1 MTMTSE
7 SWSGP
12 ALELFAAAVE
22 AGRQVPPLW
31 PLATSVAVNPYL
43 GQAGEPLAMAA
54 ARLAR
59 AAGVPVTPPREAR
72 LRQIEAGEIT
82 EADLAAAIAATEGAP
97 PTPAALRVAA
107 ARPAPPPVALPTVAD
122 LAAEASGVDWPGLVA
137 ERIGH
142 WAAVHFD
149 RGQALWPAPE
159 GGAFAS
165 WHAFAKRDLTP
176 EIHGLTGFASHVAAL
191 PPAARPAIARAGEAL
206 GLDGASAPTCFHRLH
221 MSLGGWS
228 QLARH
233 RLWEAE
239 MEGRHDA
246 ALKDLLAVRLVWEEA
261 LLLRHREAI
270 EARWAEVRAAH
281 AAPLAPTP
289 DQIVDAALQDAAE
302 RAAQRRLAAAL
313 AAPRVPAAADAR
325 PEAQAAFCI
334 DVRSEVFRR
343 ALEATAPG
351 VRTLGFAGFFGLTLR
366 HRAFASDVAEARAPV
381 LLVPALES
389 RATDP
394 EGADLP
400 TRFRRRAVR
409 AWGRF
414 KLAAVSSF
422 AFVEA
427 AGPLYVP
434 KLLRDAAGLGAGA
447 AADPA
452 PTLDPA
458 PDLGALTDAAE
469 TILRAMSLTDGF
481 AHVVLIAG
489 HGASVVNNP
498 HASALQCG
506 ACGGFSG
513 EVNARLLAGL
523 LNEPAVRRGLAARG
537 IAVPEDTLFVAALH
551 DTTTDAVT
559 LFEDHPPAAHAADLA
574 RLRGHLAA
582 AGALARAERA
592 ARLPRAAQGSDVP
605 RRARDW
611 AETRPEWALA
621 GCAAFVAAPR
631 GRTAGRDLGGR
642 AFLHDYDWRADEGF
656 GVLELILTAPVV
668 VASWISLQYYGSTV
682 APETFGAGNK
692 LLHNVTGGV
701 GVVEGNGGLL
711 RAGLP
716 WQSVHDGARLVHDP
730 LRLSVIA
737 EAPREAIDDILSRHP
752 EVAALF
758 DNGWLHL
765 LAMGEGGAL
774 ARRERGGRWSAI
786 ENPAPNDPA
795 DDGTTT
801 RAAAFLDPWPRT
813 GSPGYHAIPA

>member
-1 MTMTSE
+1 MNPAGET
-7 SWSGP
+7 WPGP
-12 ALELFAAAVE
+12 ALELFAAAVG

-31 PLATSVAVNPYL
+31 PLTASVAVNPYL
-43 GQAGEPLAMAA
+43 GQAEEPLAMAA
-54 ARLAR
+54 ARLR
-59 AAGVPVTPPREAR
+59 RIAGGPVTPPRAAR
-72 LRQIEAGEIT
+72 LAQIEAGEIS

-97 PTPAALRVAA
+97 PTPAALREAA
-107 ARPAPPPVALPTVAD
+107 ARPAPTPAALPTAAD
-122 LAAEASGVDWPGLVA
+122 LAAEVSGIDWPGLVA

-142 WAAVHFD
+142 WAAGHFD

-165 WHAFAKRDLTP
+165 WHAFAERDLTP
-176 EIHGLTGFASHVAAL
+176 EIHGLTGFAAHVASL
-191 PPAARPAIARAGEAL
+191 PAAARPAIARAGATL
-206 GLDGASAPTCFHRLH
+206 GLDGTSAPTAFHRLH
-221 MSLGGWS
+221 MTMGGWS
-228 QLARH
+228 QLARQ

-239 MEGRHDA
+239 LAGGHDA

-261 LLLRHREAI
+261 LYLHHRDRIGE
-270 EARWAEVRAAH
+270 RWEEVRLAH

-289 DQIVDAALQDAAE
+289 DQIADAALQDAAE
-302 RAAQRRLAAAL
+302 RAAQRRLAARLAGP
-313 AAPRVPAAADAR
+313 AAPASAAR

-351 VRTLGFAGFFGLTLR
+351 VRTLGFAGFFGLTVR
-366 HRAFASDVAEARAPV
+366 HRAFASDVSEARAPV

-389 RATDP
+389 RVTDP
-394 EGADLP
+394 EDADTPARL
-400 TRFRRRAVR
+400 RRRAMR

-434 KLLRDAAGLGAGA
+434 KLLRDAGRLGASA
-447 AADPA
+447 APDPA
-452 PTLDPA
+452 PTLDPM
-458 PDLGALTDAAE
+458 PDAEAGADAAE

-481 AHVVLIAG
+481 ARVVLIAG
-489 HGASVVNNP
+489 HGATARNNP
-498 HASALQCG
+498 HLSALQCG

-523 LNEPAVRRGLAARG
+523 LNDAAVREGLAARG
-537 IAVPEDTLFVAALH
+537 IVVPEDTLFVAGLH

-559 LFEDHPPAAHAADLA
+559 LFEDHASPGHDADLA
-574 RLRGHLAA
+574 RLRGQLDG
-582 AGALARAERA
+582 AGVLARAERA
-592 ARLPRAAQGSDVP
+592 LRLPGAARAADVP

-621 GCAAFVAAPR
+621 GCSAFVAAPR
-631 GRTAGRDLGGR
+631 ARTAGRDLDGR

-682 APETFGAGNK
+682 APEAFGAGNK

-730 LRLSVIA
+730 LRLSVVV
-737 EAPREAIDDILSRHP
+737 EAPRDAVDDILSRHP
-752 EVAALF
+752 GVAALF

-765 LAMGEGGAL
+765 LAVGPDGDL
-774 ARRERGGRWSAI
+774 TRRERGGGWSALAG
-786 ENPAPNDPA
+786 PASSAPA
-795 DDGTTT
+795 DEGSVE
-801 RAAAFLDPWPRT
+801 RAPDVLDP
-813 GSPGYHAIPA
+813 SPA